1 MPDNALQRG
10 EWVEISISNRQWA
23 TFERQFPIGLLE
35 AVLWTAV
42 ITAGRAYITWLMEN
56 GELPKPDW
64 LPKFGPSLLFGLVM
78 TVFLLLY
85 WKYACQANLRSLG
98 LRLDRLGG
106 DLKFTLVA
114 AVGMGLFYLFAAG
127 VYWLV
132 LQVFFESG
140 DAMFRDHLRGA
151 IFNDATLLYY
161 LGVMLLFPVLEE
173 IWFRGLLYTPMRRE
187 LGGRWPAI
195 IILSLLFAF
204 AHSNAVPV
212 NQFIGGMI
220 FAWAYEKRRTLVA
233 PILLH
238 ILGNSALAVLGWALV
253 KWQLV

>member
-1 MPDNALQRG
+1 LSNNDLQPINKP
-10 EWVEISISNRQWA
+10 EIPISDDPWTEVQR
-23 TFERQFPIGLLE
+23 TYPIGLVE
-35 AVLWTAV
+35 AIIW
-42 ITAGRAYITWLMEN
+42 IAGSTLAQMGVRTLIDEGYLAQPEWC
-56 GELPKPDW
+56 PA
-64 LPKFGPSLLFGLVM
+64 FGPQLAVMLLFTLILFG
-78 TVFLLLY
+78 Y
-85 WKYACQANLRSLG
+85 WKFIRKAKLRALG
-98 LRLDRLGG
+98 VRLDRLAG
-106 DLKFTLVA
+106 DLKFTFVA
-114 AVGMGLFYLFAAG
+114 AISMGLFYLFAAG

-132 LQVFFESG
+132 LQVFFENG

-151 IFNDATLLYY
+151 IFDDATLLYY

-187 LGGRWPAI
+187 LGRWPAI

>member
-1 MPDNALQRG
+1 LSDKDLQPINTPEIPISDDPWTEVQRG
-10 EWVEISISNRQWA
+10 YA
-23 TFERQFPIGLLE
+23 IGLVE
-35 AVLWTAV
+35 AILWIAASTLAQMGV
-42 ITAGRAYITWLMEN
+42 RTLIDRGHFTPPAWSPAS
-56 GELPKPDW
+56 
-64 LPKFGPSLLFGLVM
+64 GPQLAMMLLFTLILFG
-78 TVFLLLY
+78 Y
-85 WKYACQANLRSLG
+85 WKFIRKAKLRALG

-114 AVGMGLFYLFAAG
+114 AIGMGLFYLFAAG

-132 LQVFFESG
+132 LQVFFENG

-151 IFNDATLLYY
+151 IFDDATVLYY
-161 LGVMLLFPVLEE
+161 VGVMLLFPVLEE

-187 LGGRWPAI
+187 LGRWPAI